1 MRRKYSPDP
10 VSPGL
15 EIQSHIKNPLR
26 VFLAGMTLL
35 LSVAQALP
43 QGESDIFLAPLAQG
57 EAGWTLGPVQNIS
70 QNPGYDNQ
78 PAFYAPGV
86 LLYSG
91 TRKGQTDIARYDLQ
105 PGSLQWVTDTRGGS
119 EYSPLKIPG
128 REAVSA
134 IRLDT
139 SGLQRLYAYPLAT
152 GMPELLLEG
161 LKVGYHTWFG
171 EDRLVCTVLVEDRMD
186 LVVVSLPDN
195 SRYTYQ
201 KGVGRSLHRVPGTGR
216 ISFTAA
222 AGGRAGVKWMDPL
235 SGATGEIAQLPE
247 GVQDYCWLPDGSLIC
262 GSGNRLLR
270 LDPGPGATWETIW
283 ESGNSGIQTITRLA
297 VSPDHR
303 HLAFTA
309 HPE

>member
-1 MRRKYSPDP
+1 MKTKNSRDP
-10 VSPGL
+10 GARMP
-15 EIQSHIKNPLR
+15 EIQRIPIHLLR
-26 VFLAGMTLL
+26 ALFAALGLV
-35 LSVAQALP
+35 LSGGEALG
-43 QGESDIFLAPLAQG
+43 QSESDIFLAPLAQR
-57 EAGWTLGPVQNIS
+57 EAGWTLGPAQNIS

-78 PAFYAPGV
+78 PAFYSPSV
-86 LLYSG
+86 LLFAG
-91 TRKGQTDIARYDLQ
+91 TRMGQTDIASYDLQ
-105 PGSLQWVTDTRGGS
+105 QASLQWVTDTPAGS

-139 SGLQRLYAYPLAT
+139 SGLQRLYVYPVAT

-171 EDRLVCTVLVEDRMD
+171 PDRLVCTVLVEDRMD

-201 KGVGRSLHRVPGTGR
+201 KGVGRSLQRIPDTDR
-216 ISFTAA
+216 ISYTATTS
-222 AGGRAGVKWMDPL
+222 GRAEVKWMDPL
-235 SGATGEIAQLPE
+235 SGATGEITRLPE

-262 GSGNRLLR
+262 GNGNRILR
-270 LDPGPGATWETIW
+270 LPPGPGATWQTFW
-283 ESGNSGIQTITRLA
+283 ESGDAGIHAITRLA

-303 HLAFTA
+303 HVAFAA
-309 HPE
+309 HRE